1 MWVGMCTCLRG
12 MEGWRME
19 QNKKGERAGED
30 GKTNTPTNNRQEN
43 GWTVK
48 GPVHVPFWTGHGLSG
63 LGYRL
68 IASPFRASYCDG
80 LEKRAGCVLARY
92 ACTLQ
97 GELQPGHPKLLV
109 TRVLPHTT
117 YSNSSSSK
125 ASPCVYPSRFDSMT
139 WYCCIC
145 LPSSCHANVDA
156 NANASQHSTAHL
168 AQPTCTRLH
177 LQHLQPS

>member
-1 MWVGMCTCLRG
+1 MG
-12 MEGWRME
+12 

-109 TRVLPHTT
+109 TRVLPHLPIQQQLKLQ
-117 YSNSSSSK
+117 SK
-125 ASPCVYPSRFDSMT
+125 PM
-139 WYCCIC
+139 C
-145 LPSSCHANVDA
+145 LPLPFRFHDMVLLYLPAFIMPC
-156 NANASQHSTAHL
+156 Q
-168 AQPTCTRLH
+168 C
-177 LQHLQPS
+177 